1 MSTSSGCICNRK
13 LRRGPA
19 FMGRYGMVPNIYI
32 YRGAPYL
39 LDCTRMM
46 ASARH
51 CCMPRSFKLFVWV
64 PWSTLHTVNWTTEAA
79 MLQLQAGPTLQV
91 DHVNP
96 GLTPT
101 QDAVSDFHTGTN
113 RKKQL

>member
-1 MSTSSGCICNRK
+1 
-13 LRRGPA
+13 
-19 FMGRYGMVPNIYI
+19 MGRYGMVPNIYIYIYIYI

-79 MLQLQAGPTLQV
+79 MLQIQAGPTLQV